1 MMDGY
6 LIRYFLAVAERG
18 NFSKAAVHL
27 NVTQPTLSAG
37 IAKLETQLGV
47 RLFERTNRL
56 VSLTDAGSRFLVRAR
71 RIVREFELAHQEITG
86 ASKAPALR
94 LGVLSTVPT
103 HRLEDFI
110 AEHRGL
116 PDAQAL
122 EIFDGSE
129 RDLISRLERGRLDV
143 ALTILRPNQRR
154 FRQKSLWREPYVL
167 AVAESHSV
175 AYADYVNPEALA
187 GERMIIRRH
196 CEVLA
201 ETSRYFTANGVRPG
215 FALKTTN
222 DDRALAL
229 VRADLGVT
237 VMPESFIGV
246 GVRSLRLKDFNMER
260 EIGLL
265 YASSPSA
272 TT

>member
-6 LIRYFLAVAERG
+6 LIRYFLAVAEMG
-18 NFSKAAVHL
+18 NFSRAAAHL
-27 NVTQPTLSAG
+27 NVTQPTLSVG
-37 IAKLETQLGV
+37 IAKLEAQLGV

-56 VSLTDAGSRFLVRAR
+56 VALTDPGSRFLVRAR
-71 RIVREFELAHQEITG
+71 RIAREFELAHQEIARPG
-86 ASKAPALR
+86 KAPVLR

-103 HRLEDFI
+103 HRLEKFI
-110 AEHRGL
+110 AEHRDL
-116 PDAQAL
+116 PDAGEM
-122 EIFDGSE
+122 EIFDGGE

-143 ALTILRPNQRR
+143 ALTILRPSQSR
-154 FRQKSLWREPYVL
+154 FRQEALWREPYVL
-167 AVAESHSV
+167 AVAETHPV
-175 AYADYVNPEALA
+175 AYADGVNPEALA

-201 ETSRYFTANGVRPG
+201 EASRYFTTNGVRPG

-237 VMPESFIGV
+237 VMPESFTGG
-246 GVRSLRLKDFNMER
+246 GVRAVKLKDFDMER

-265 YASSPSA
+265 YAPSSPA
-272 TT
+272 A